1 MHLEVFRKNLTEI
14 YNYICAEYKIRKTS
28 DTAQTI
34 NFTDTHFNNFFVED
48 KKFNEIYEK
57 YKNL

>member
-48 KKFNEIYEK
+48 KKFKEIYEK
-57 YKNL
+57 